1 MVRSKSALLVKNLCM
16 LLSALSCRFY
26 SGSLQDWSWLAGTGL
41 EEIPSSRP
49 ADVSAVVNIPYILVF
64 PSLLIQKKD
73 NYALKQAH
81 LSI

>member
-1 MVRSKSALLVKNLCM
+1 M
-16 LLSALSCRFY
+16 
-26 SGSLQDWSWLAGTGL
+26 GL

-49 ADVSAVVNIPYILVF
+49 DDVSAVVNIPYILVF
-64 PSLLIQKKD
+64 SSLLIQKKD